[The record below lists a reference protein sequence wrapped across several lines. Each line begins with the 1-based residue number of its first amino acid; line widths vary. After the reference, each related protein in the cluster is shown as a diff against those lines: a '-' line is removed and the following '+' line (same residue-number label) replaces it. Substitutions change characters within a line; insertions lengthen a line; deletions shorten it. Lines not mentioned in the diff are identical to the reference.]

1 MTNPMD
7 FGEKQYDYGA
17 GYPAPFSIPDE
28 TACRTF
34 RIPASDDN
42 GEWLALVMGLMM
54 TLAIPEN
61 WIQFEGAIEREEAAD
76 RWQEMINDAYA
87 DAELAC
93 PITTVDTPY
102 WDDATDVDDEMEID
116 EQPWYGK
123 VEDPSVPPDDLT
135 FIEDATIW
143 AFTGLLAVATIPEV
157 GLAPA
162 IAFRTIAPKFVVAI
176 RTGDLGRIIRLF
188 VDGSEAARVEDDGSG
203 DIVEMPIAA
212 DPDIETHQIYI
223 TAGVA

>member
-1 MTNPMD
+1 MTTPMD
-7 FGEKQYDYGA
+7 FGDKQYDYGA

-34 RIPASDDN
+34 TIPASEDN

-54 TLAIPEN
+54 TLADPN
-61 WIQFEGAIEREEAAD
+61 AWVQFEGAIEREDAAT
-76 RWQEMINDAYA
+76 RWQEMIDQAYA

-93 PITTVDTPY
+93 PVTTVDTPY
-102 WDDATDVDDEMEID
+102 WDDETDVDDEEEIED
-116 EQPWYGK
+116 QPWYGQ
-123 VEDPSVPPDDLT
+123 VEDPAVAPDELT
-135 FIEDATIW
+135 FIENAAIW
-143 AFTGLLAVATIPEV
+143 AFTGLLAVATIPEA

-188 VDGSEAARVEDDGSG
+188 VDGNEAARVTDDGSG
-203 DIVEMPIAA
+203 DVVEMQIIA
-212 DPDIETHQIYI
+212 DPGIEEHQIYL